1 MKFEKAETS
10 IAVPSNRPKVMVYLP
25 PEIKDDFDKLA
36 NYERRSLSAMAVV
49 LIEEAIR
56 RAKEEGKIE

>member
-1 MKFEKAETS
+1 MKQTAGMT
-10 IAVPSNRPKVMVYLP
+10 ITVPSNRPKVMVYLP
-25 PEIKDDFDKLA
+25 PEIKEDFEKLA
-36 NYERRSLSAMAVV
+36 NYERRSLSSMAVF